1 MPRTTKPKPK
11 QVQIPVP
18 KPVQKSIPKHVP
30 TQVPVQRQNHSMFE
44 TMKQGFSF
52 GVGSSIANNMT
63 NRIFN
68 SKDKDENASLPAGE
82 MHLTACAKS
91 QLEQSSNRHTS
102 REDINK
108 EENKLTTDKR
118 YELYNKCLEKN
129 DKNIDCNIILQ
140 KNTIN

>member
-1 MPRTTKPKPK
+1 MPRTTK
-11 QVQIPVP
+11 QTP
-18 KPVQKSIPKHVP
+18 KPVQTPKP
-30 TQVPVQRQNHSMFE
+30 TQVPTPTQVQVQKQNNSIFE

-63 NRIFN
+63 NIIFN
-68 SKDKDENASLPAGE
+68 SKDKDENESIPAGE

-102 REDINK
+102 RENINK
-108 EENKLTTDKR
+108 EENKLTTDKM